1 MSAAAV
7 SLTMR
12 RFPVGER
19 PRRGAGLAV
28 TARVLILARD
38 DRLAAPLAEGL
49 DRLGWRTVTA
59 RTPGAALAALADLG
73 IQAAVLDVESGG
85 MDAFEV
91 AARMKAVAAPRR
103 LPVIALGRPDA
114 TPRSTLFD
122 LTLAP
127 PLHPAQAAHRLES
140 LVREA
145 LAEEEFTLRQETFA
159 ERGRRL
165 EPAVQP
171 VGPERVLLVGEP
183 SPGLLAL
190 NHSLA
195 QQGAAVVGAFTTYTA
210 FDYLHDGAFDAVLL
224 SAGEDVNDSLS
235 ISAGM
240 RRNTRLYHTPV
251 LLHLPEGR
259 EVNPSEA
266 YHRGVSDIAHSAIPE
281 VETAARVIELA
292 RVFRRQTATRVA
304 LDGAKGSGLMD
315 QATGLYTRDLFA
327 AHLGRLAKSSR
338 EGGRPLS
345 VAVLRVSDRPEVL
358 RARVGGWLDR
368 AIPQIGSMIGRLIRT
383 EDTAARLSA
392 EVFALALPGTDERA
406 GRTAGERIA
415 AVIGC
420 TAFDAGQG
428 SPPFVLD
435 FDIGAAQLG
444 LDEHPAAA
452 LERAAAASLKK
463 AG

>member
-1 MSAAAV
+1 
-7 SLTMR
+7 LT
-12 RFPVGER
+12 VQ
-19 PRRGAGLAV
+19 
-28 TARVLILARD
+28 ARVLILARD
-38 DRLAAPLAEGL
+38 DRLAGPLADGL

-59 RTPGAALAALADLG
+59 RTPGAALAALGDLG
-73 IQAAVLDVESGG
+73 LQAAVLDIASCGL
-85 MDAFEV
+85 DAYEL

-103 LPVIALGRPDA
+103 LPVIALGQPDA
-114 TPRSTLFD
+114 ALRAAQFD

-127 PLHPAQAAHRLES
+127 PLHPTQAAVRLEG
-140 LVREA
+140 LIREA

-165 EPAVQP
+165 EPP
-171 VGPERVLLVGEP
+171 VPPIGPERVLVVGEP
-183 SPGLLAL
+183 SPQLLAL
-190 NHSLA
+190 NHALA
-195 QQGAAVVGAFTTYTA
+195 AQGAEVVGAFTTYTA

-224 SAGEDVNDSLS
+224 SAADDLNDSLS

-251 LLHLPEGR
+251 LLQLPEGR
-259 EVNPSEA
+259 TVNPSEA
-266 YHRGVSDIAHSAIPE
+266 YHRGVSDIAEADAPE
-281 VETAARVIELA
+281 AEVASRVLELA
-292 RVFRRQTATRVA
+292 RVQRRQNAIRAA
-304 LDGAKGSGLMD
+304 LDQARGSGLMD

-327 AHLGRLAKSSR
+327 AHLGRLAKASQA
-338 EGGRPLS
+338 GGRPLS
-345 VAVLRVSDRPEVL
+345 VAVLRVANRPEVM
-358 RARVGGWLDR
+358 RARTGGWLDR

-392 EVFALALPGTDERA
+392 EVFALALPGTDDRA

-435 FDIGAAQLG
+435 FDIGAAEVG
-444 LDEHPAAA
+444 RDEHPAAA
-452 LERAAAASLKK
+452 LERASAASLR
-463 AG
+463 AAS